1 MLITPLTQRDDRR
14 TRVTV
19 TAPSIEERKA
29 EVRRVL
35 LSPQF
40 RRTPKLQRFLELICD
55 YYFQNRAHEINE
67 FLIATEAFEKGPA
80 FDPSQDSLVRVQAR
94 EVRRRLREHYQT
106 DGKESRI
113 ILDIPLGHYVPG
125 FTVVESQEPPKQS
138 RSFKASWIMLG
149 VTALVCIL
157 TLFFTDRERR
167 QLLGTSAMA
176 AARSAPAQT
185 PLLSRFW
192 TRFLESD
199 VPTLLV
205 LSNPD
210 VGACKPSP
218 PAADGTSPRMI
229 ASDGSP
235 CPDEYTG
242 MGEAVA
248 LHLVTNLFRSAK
260 QTLIVK
266 QSRMVNADD
275 IKRYNLILLGGKSV
289 NVWTRRLGDDLS
301 LEQSQTDVGQRYA
314 TVFDQKTSELIRD
327 RAIIALRKHAS
338 TGHWLLF
345 LYGKHSQGTQAAAEA
360 SSDERF
366 LAQLKWPTPAA
377 PFPDSFRILV
387 GVNVNDGIPQDP
399 IPAAVRVP

>member
-67 FLIATEAFEKGPA
+67 FLIATEAFGKGPA

-125 FTVVESQEPPKQS
+125 FTVVENQEPQKQS

-167 QLLGTSAMA
+167 QLLGASAMA
-176 AARSAPAQT
+176 AARSAPALT

-210 VGACKPSP
+210 VGACKPSR

-248 LHLVTNLFRSAK
+248 LHLVTNLFKSAK

-289 NVWTRRLGDDLS
+289 NAWTRRLGDDLS

-366 LAQLKWPTPAA
+366 LSQLKWPPPAA